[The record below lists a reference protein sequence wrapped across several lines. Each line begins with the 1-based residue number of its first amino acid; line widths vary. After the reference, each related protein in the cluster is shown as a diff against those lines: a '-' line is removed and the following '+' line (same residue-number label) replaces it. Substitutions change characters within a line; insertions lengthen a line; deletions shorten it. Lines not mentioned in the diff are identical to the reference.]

1 MVVIGW
7 IMGINPELSRR
18 TYHIR
23 ALWYKKDTDTQ
34 DILNKEAIPE
44 ARFYVKEI
52 SPFVESQ
59 NDVANVMRLGS
70 SSTTLETPD
79 IIDGMTQNDFVMY
92 RGSLYI
98 VESVSSEDKNH
109 QLGFKN
115 RPSVISR
122 IGIRR

>member
-1 MVVIGW
+1 
-7 IMGINPELSRR
+7 MGINPELSRR

-98 VESVSSEDKNH
+98 VESVSIEDKNH